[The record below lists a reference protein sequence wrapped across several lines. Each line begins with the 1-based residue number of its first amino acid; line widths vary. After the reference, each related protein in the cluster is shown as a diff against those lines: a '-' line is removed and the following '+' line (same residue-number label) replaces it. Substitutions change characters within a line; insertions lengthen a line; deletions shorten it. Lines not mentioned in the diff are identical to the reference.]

1 MHKEFTEVYD
11 IFMKHVDYKGWYKFL
26 KTYMK
31 TEGEVLDLGCGT
43 GEFIYRL
50 LKDDFAVT
58 GVDISEGMLE
68 MAEKKIK
75 SKNLKN
81 NDYKLIKENIV
92 NYEHNNEADYIM
104 CNFDTVNYFEN
115 KQEFKKFIAKSYK
128 NLKKGGYLIFDIVT
142 EEIFEEIFEN
152 GIFLDEEPE
161 YTSIW
166 RYEKKGKN
174 KYFVEIDLFIRQQEG
189 DNLFRKYNEQHNK
202 FIYEPEWVV
211 EIVQKAGFEIFD
223 AATNP
228 DFGES
233 RIFFIFKKI

>member
-31 TEGEVLDLGCGT
+31 TKGEVLDLGCGT

-81 NDYKLIKENIV
+81 NDYKLIKKDII

-128 NLKKGGYLIFDIVT
+128 NLKKGGYLIFDIV
-142 EEIFEEIFEN
+142 
-152 GIFLDEEPE
+152 DKMAM
-161 YTSIW
+161 
-166 RYEKKGKN
+166 RYIAVGNSLIALAIE
-174 KYFVEIDLFIRQQEG
+174 
-189 DNLFRKYNEQHNK
+189 
-202 FIYEPEWVV
+202 
-211 EIVQKAGFEIFD
+211 
-223 AATNP
+223 
-228 DFGES
+228 
-233 RIFFIFKKI
+233 